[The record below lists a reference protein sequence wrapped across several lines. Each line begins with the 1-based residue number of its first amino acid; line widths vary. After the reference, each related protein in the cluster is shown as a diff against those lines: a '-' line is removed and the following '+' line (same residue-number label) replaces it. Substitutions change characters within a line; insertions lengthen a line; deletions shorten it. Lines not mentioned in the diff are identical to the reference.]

1 MSDSDGA
8 PFWATPPYILLT
20 DVLQLESIDPWNVDV
35 GKLIARFL
43 QEMRRLGDIDFRVS
57 GNALYS
63 ASVIFMKKTRELVE
77 LGLLPP
83 EVTEEEEELVI
94 PKILPPFRL
103 SNRRVTL
110 EELLLAMDRV
120 LSKGVRERPIPLS
133 RRRRADMEPL
143 SFAME
148 AARANIEETIA
159 EVYSDISKIIKIGE
173 VIQFSD
179 LLVNNTRREIVRVFF
194 SLLHLYARALIDI
207 WMDKHDVIW
216 VKLMPRPEEEKD
228 HQEEAKPKARAR

>member
-1 MSDSDGA
+1 MSDSDSA

-35 GKLIARFL
+35 GKLIAGFL

-77 LGLLPP
+77 LGLLPADAS
-83 EVTEEEEELVI
+83 EEEEELVI

-103 SNRRVTL
+103 ANRRVTL

-120 LSKGVRERPIPLS
+120 LSKGTRDRPIPSS
-133 RRRRADMEPL
+133 RRRRVDVEPL
-143 SFAME
+143 SFATE

-159 EVYSDISKIIKIGE
+159 EVYSDICKIVQVGE
-173 VIQFSD
+173 VIRFTE
-179 LLVNNTRREIVRVFF
+179 LLVNNTRKEIVRVFF
-194 SLLHLYARALIDI
+194 SMLHLYSRALIDI
-207 WMDKHDVIW
+207 WMDKREVIW
-216 VKLMPRPEEEKD
+216 VKLVPPPSQHEALEED
-228 HQEEAKPKARAR
+228 AKPRARTR

>member
-1 MSDSDGA
+1 
-8 PFWATPPYILLT
+8 
-20 DVLQLESIDPWNVDV
+20 VDV
-35 GKLIARFL
+35 GKLIAGFL

-63 ASVIFMKKTRELVE
+63 ASVLFMKKTRELVE
-77 LGLLPP
+77 LGLLTP
-83 EVTEEEEELVI
+83 EATEEEEELVI

-120 LSKGVRERPIPLS
+120 LSKGVRDRPIPSS
-133 RRRRADMEPL
+133 RRRRVVLEPL
-143 SFAME
+143 SLATE

-159 EVYSDISKIIKIGE
+159 EVYSDISKIIKTDE
-173 VIQFSD
+173 VIRFTD
-179 LLVNNTRREIVRVFF
+179 LLVNNTRKEIVRVFF

-216 VKLMPRPEEEKD
+216 VKLTPPPEDETD
-228 HQEEAKPKARAR
+228 RQMEAKPSARTR

>member
-1 MSDSDGA
+1 LRDGDDA

-20 DVLQLESIDPWNVDV
+20 DVLQLESIEPWNVDV
-35 GKLIARFL
+35 GKLIAGFL

-77 LGLLPP
+77 LGIIQP
-83 EVTEEEEELVI
+83 EASEEEQELVI

-120 LSKGVRERPIPLS
+120 LSKGIRERPTPLS
-133 RRRRADMEPL
+133 RRRRADIEPL

-148 AARANIEETIA
+148 TARANIEETIA
-159 EVYSDISKIIKIGE
+159 EVYSDICKIVKVGE
-173 VIQFSD
+173 VIRFTD
-179 LLVNNTRREIVRVFF
+179 LLVNNTRKEIVRIFF
-194 SLLHLYARALIDI
+194 SILHLFSRALIDI
-207 WMDKHDVIW
+207 WMDKHEVIW
-216 VKLMPRPEEEKD
+216 VKLVPPPEEAET
-228 HQEEAKPKARAR
+228 EEEYAVPRAIGR

>member
-1 MSDSDGA
+1 LRDIDEA
-8 PFWATPPYILLT
+8 PFWSTPPYILLT
-20 DVLQLESIDPWNVDV
+20 DVLQLENIEPWNVDV
-35 GKLIARFL
+35 GKLIAGFL

-77 LGLLPP
+77 LGLLTP
-83 EVTEEEEELVI
+83 EATEEEEELVI

-120 LSKGVRERPIPLS
+120 LSKGVRDRPIPSS
-133 RRRRADMEPL
+133 RRRRVDLEPL
-143 SFAME
+143 SLATE

-159 EVYSDISKIIKIGE
+159 EVYSDISKIIKTDE
-173 VIQFSD
+173 VIRFTD

-216 VKLMPRPEEEKD
+216 VKLTPPPEEETD
-228 HQEEAKPKARAR
+228 RQIEAKPSARTR